1 MDSFYTVKGNEIS
14 KENIIAEFINNYKGN
29 LTDFNEGSEIR
40 NLLEGFATYAMGLE
54 ERENDLLYVVDVM
67 NADGEYLDLIASQPR
82 INMERIEG
90 VEATGTVTFTIQSAL
105 NEDLLIPEGTVVTS
119 DTGLDFETVTDNTI
133 LPGETSRDCMVQA
146 VDVGVDGNIPADS
159 IITKEDGYDVVEGFT
174 VSNSEAFMGGVD
186 YEEDDDFRERILATM
201 SLQKFG
207 SKPYYVSTL
216 MNEFSDAHD
225 ILFDTS
231 SESYTAVVTPN
242 TYQGATKQAELEQK
256 IAAYLTDENNILCNH
271 SFNVISPGVKE
282 IEISISDDNAFDGLE
297 DHIKDIITDYI
308 EGGSLDFV
316 VMEYQGLNL
325 GVATSPDDLKSVIR
339 SIYNINDYPCDLEIS
354 ITDDGVFDDD
364 ENKYKITDITFDRD

>member
-1 MDSFYTVKGNEIS
+1 MDSFYTVKGDEIS
-14 KENIIAEFINNYKGN
+14 KENIIAEFINNYTGN

-231 SESYTAVVTPN
+231 SETYTAVVTPN
-242 TYQGATKQAELEQK
+242 TYQGAAKQAELEQK

-282 IEISISDDNAFDGLE
+282 IEISISDDNVFDGKE

-316 VMEYQGLNL
+316 VMDYQGLNL

-339 SIYNINDYPCDLEIS
+339 SIYNINDYPCDLEIT

-364 ENKYKITDITFDRD
+364 ENKYNITDITFDRD